1 LKTILEME
9 NHKEDSMLEKKD
21 NKESVCLFSKDQV
34 DQIKADYKDWFDNSL
49 RDADRETEGKYFT
62 HSGIP
67 VKLMYTPADIEHL
80 NYTEDIGFSGHP
92 PYVRGVYPN
101 MYRGRYFTVRQ
112 LAGLGAPEDC
122 NERVCYLLDHGA
134 TGASILFDLPT
145 IRGYNSDDPE
155 SEGNVGA
162 CGAAVDSIW
171 DMDDFFKGIDLG
183 AVSTS
188 IVTHLPSTS
197 LVIPGMYFAVAEL
210 RGTPWTNVAGT
221 CQNDFI
227 METCVGS
234 APEILPPRVSFR
246 MQCDVV
252 EWVCKN
258 VPRWNPISYN
268 GYNLREAGTNAVTE
282 VGIAIANAIETSNE
296 LIKRGMKID
305 DFAPRMSFFWDLH
318 NDFFEEIAK
327 CRASRKVWYKLMKER
342 YGAENP
348 KSMLM
353 RYHVQ
358 TAGVTLPATEPL
370 NNIAR
375 SAIQGLA
382 AVLGGCQS
390 LHIDSFDEAY
400 SAPTEEAALVSLRTQ
415 QILQA
420 ETGACSTVDPLAGSY
435 YVEYLTDQ
443 MVDRIFAYIQEIED
457 MGGLVKA
464 VEDGWLHREI
474 SNYNHEYQKKIE
486 SGETK
491 IVGVNYQKSDETEVS
506 PIEVFEYPETYSRQK
521 AKLDRLREE
530 RSETK
535 VKECL
540 DTLREKCHSEEN
552 LLPHCLEAV
561 KNLATLGEIEEL
573 FREEFGLWDFPLV

>member
-1 LKTILEME
+1 MTDRKNEG
-9 NHKEDSMLEKKD
+9 
-21 NKESVCLFSKDQV
+21 NKESGCLFSEDHVRLIKDQ
-34 DQIKADYKDWFDNSL
+34 YKDWFDKSL
-49 RDADRETEGKYFT
+49 REEDRQTEGKYFT

-67 VKLMYTPADIEHL
+67 VKLAYTPADIE
-80 NYTEDIGFSGHP
+80 NISFIEDIGFPGHAP
-92 PYVRGVYPN
+92 FLRGVYPN
-101 MYRGRYFTVRQ
+101 MYRGKLFTVRQ

-122 NERVCYLLDHGA
+122 NERVCYLMDHGA
-134 TGASILFDLPT
+134 TGVNILFDLPT

-155 SEGNVGA
+155 AEGNVGQ

-171 DMDDFFKGIDLG
+171 DVDAYFKNIDLG
-183 AVSTS
+183 TVSTS

-197 LVIPGMYFAVAEL
+197 LVIPGMYFAVAEQ
-210 RGTPWTNVAGT
+210 RNTPLTRVAGT

-234 APEILPPRVSFR
+234 GYEILPPSVSFR

-252 EWVCKN
+252 EWICKN
-258 VPRWNPISYN
+258 VPRFNPISFN
-268 GYNLREAGTNAVTE
+268 GYNLREAGTDAVAE
-282 VGIAIANAIETSNE
+282 VGIAIANAIATSEE
-296 LIKRGMKID
+296 LIRRGMQFD
-305 DFAPRMSFFWDLH
+305 TFAPRMSFFWDLH

-327 CRASRKVWYKLMKER
+327 CRASRKVWYKIAKER
-342 YGAENP
+342 FGAQNP

-415 QILQA
+415 QIIQT
-420 ETGACSTVDPLAGSY
+420 ETGVCSTVDPLAGSY
-435 YVEYLTDQ
+435 YVEHLTDQ
-443 MVDRIFAYIQEIED
+443 MVQRIFDYIKKIEGL
-457 MGGLVKA
+457 GGLVQA
-464 VEDGWLHREI
+464 VESGWLHREI
-474 SNYNHEYQKKIE
+474 ANYNNKYQERIE
-486 SGETK
+486 DGQMK
-491 IVGVNYQKSDETEVS
+491 IVGVNYMRAEKATAA
-506 PIEVFEYPETYSRQK
+506 PIQVFEYPETYTRQK
-521 AKLDRLREE
+521 AKLERLRKE
-530 RSETK
+530 RNNSK
-535 VKECL
+535 VQES
-540 DTLREKCHSEEN
+540 LRMLGEKCHTTEN
-552 LLPHCLEAV
+552 LYPYCLEAV

-573 FREEFGLWDFPLV
+573 FREEFGLWAFPLL